1 MKTTPS
7 SAPFSIR
14 NPRDPTVE
22 IRDWHAHVYFDPGEA
37 VEVTEFLKFVSSH
50 IGLPMGHVHT
60 RPVGP
65 HPRGS
70 CQITVPTHR
79 FGEVAQ
85 WLAINRGKYTIL
97 LHPSTGDDV
106 ADHLFHA
113 LWLGPS
119 EELVPPPGMVRNQ
132 D

>member
-1 MKTTPS
+1 MKISPPS
-7 SAPFSIR
+7 AALSDR
-14 NPRDPTVE
+14 DQRDPAVE
-22 IRDWHAHVYFDPGEA
+22 IRDWHAHVYFNPEEA
-37 VEVTEFLKFVSSH
+37 NEVTEFLKFASSH
-50 IGLPMGHVHT
+50 LSIPMGYVHT

-70 CQITVPTHR
+70 CQLTLPTQR

-85 WLAINRGKYTIL
+85 WLAINRGKYTVL
-97 LHPSTGDDV
+97 LHPSTGDDA

-119 EELVPPPGMVRNQ
+119 EELVPPPGMTSS
-132 D
+132 